1 MRVQYVQSGLSLE
14 FFRILVCCCFYFPT
28 TMALMYFYGSA
39 FHVNKLRLKRVVCA
53 NAPEVVGVGR
63 IERVSI
69 CPLLHQ
75 RHTETNTHTQWAQWE
90 GGARK
95 HDEKS
100 EDGPDERPK
109 ADRVT
114 EVGLS

>member
-75 RHTETNTHTQWAQWE
+75 RHTETNTHTHTH
-90 GGARK
+90 R
-95 HDEKS
+95 
-100 EDGPDERPK
+100 ERER
-109 ADRVT
+109 DIQRQRVKR
-114 EVGLS
+114 VGSVGRRGT